1 MRVGSGAG
9 GSTSRVSS
17 RVDLGGSRSL
27 PVSASGKN
35 AADPAAAAIDGWA
48 AAFVRNGSSHPAES
62 QQPPGEVTATILPVV
77 REQGRVQEG
86 RDPEP
91 SAALFD
97 SQSVRGADT
106 VGRDTRGDAT
116 SPAQAWSMPM

>member
-1 MRVGSGAG
+1 VFALSLSDFCQQFGPWL
-9 GSTSRVSS
+9 STE
-17 RVDLGGSRSL
+17 VD
-27 PVSASGKN
+27 
-35 AADPAAAAIDGWA
+35 
-48 AAFVRNGSSHPAES
+48 AFVRNGSSHPAES
-62 QQPPGEVTATILPVV
+62 QQPPGEVTETILPVV
-77 REQGRVQEG
+77 SEQGRVQEG

-91 SAALFD
+91 SAGLFD